1 MKIILTLALL
11 LLCSSCNTERV
22 LDFSATATAPL
33 QLKNPSNCPKWKRG
47 DSIKITKN
55 TQLPK
60 GCAYNK
66 VTFMMT
72 RSNVTF
78 DCNHATLNG
87 LGKVAQNGL
96 YRRYKKSE
104 APRNTA
110 FSIIG
115 SEDNFLQNITVKNC
129 NLRFYINGFNIGF
142 TLKPATRQALK
153 QGKNIEALE
162 NKLRTLSPKNIR
174 IENNQII
181 DSHKSGIFLQRYI
194 THVTANNNVIQGA
207 GDIGIYLESGS
218 QKNTI
223 SNSTFSRNGGTFY
236 NIRKR
241 MRKLRFRK
249 REAIAIDSSAYNT
262 ITGNTFINNAGGAIF
277 MYKNCYERHQEP
289 RQLPRYQGSHFNTI
303 TYNTFSNERKGIW
316 IASRQSRN
324 LANFNCGDHLLATR
338 NTEKYYEDFAKNNTI
353 TNNTFNSTDIPI
365 IIEDDHTR
373 IINNIFKHTKFND
386 IIIGASNKVGR
397 IHVVKGT
404 LIKENTFSFK
414 SSVLQRNHPISTLF
428 SGNQPRMTTTH

>member
-1 MKIILTLALL
+1 MKIILTLVLF
-11 LLCSSCNTERV
+11 LLCSSCNADRV
-22 LDFSATATAPL
+22 LDFSAATRAPL
-33 QLKNPSNCPKWKRG
+33 QLKNPSNCPKWKAG

-60 GCAYNK
+60 GCAYNR
-66 VTFMMT
+66 VTFIIS

-115 SEDNFLQNITVKNC
+115 SEDSFLQNITIKNC
-129 NLRFYINGFNIGF
+129 NLRFYINGFNVGF
-142 TLKPATRQALK
+142 TLKPATRHALK

-162 NKLRTLSPKNIR
+162 NKLRTRSPKNIR
-174 IENNQII
+174 IENNKII

-194 THVTANNNVIQGA
+194 THVTANNNVIHGA

-249 REAIAIDSSAYNT
+249 REAIAMDSSAYN
-262 ITGNTFINNAGGAIF
+262 IIKNNTFINNAGGAIF
-277 MYKNCYERHQEP
+277 MYKNCYERHQEA
-289 RQLPRYQGSHFNTI
+289 RQLPRYQGSNFNLI
-303 TYNTFSNERKGIW
+303 KNNTFSNERKGIW

-324 LANFNCGDHLLATR
+324 LANFNCGDNLLTTQNAK
-338 NTEKYYEDFAKNNTI
+338 KYYEDFSKNNTI
-353 TNNTFNSTDIPI
+353 INNTFKNTDIPI

-397 IHVVKGT
+397 LHTIKGT
-404 LIKENTFSFK
+404 LIKNNRFSFK
-414 SSVLQRNHPISTLF
+414 SSVLQRNHPTGTRF
-428 SGNQPRMTTTH
+428 SGNQPPMTATH